1 MKGIVYTR
9 HDGGVSVCYP
19 TPEIF
24 HVMQCGG
31 FWDDRPR
38 GFIEKQIERQ
48 VSDGIA
54 PDHAKRFAYAVAFG
68 GCTQAEVWE
77 IVRDRDCA
85 RHGTLHELI
94 DVSDLP
100 DRWFRDAWRR
110 SSNGGPPSVDLEKA
124 KPIQWQKLVDAVSRE
139 NKRRELDLFGPPPIE
154 LPRLTYQNAI
164 KRARDDDELRRIW
177 VPELRQPGDYPPTL
191 QA

>member
-9 HDGGVSVCYP
+9 HDGGVSVTYP

-24 HVMQCGG
+24 RVMQNGG

-38 GFIEKQIERQ
+38 GFIDTQIERQ
-48 VSDGIA
+48 IADGID
-54 PDHAKRFAYAVAFG
+54 PDHARRFAHAVAFG
-68 GCTQAEVWE
+68 GCTEAEVWE

-94 DVSDLP
+94 DVADLP

-110 SSNGGPPSVDLEKA
+110 SSNGGPPSIDLEKA
-124 KPIQWQKLVDAVSRE
+124 KPIQWQRLLDAVSRE
-139 NKRRELDLFGPPPIE
+139 NKRRELDLFGPPPIKF
-154 LPRLTYQNAI
+154 PRLTFQNAI
-164 KRARDDDELRRIW
+164 RNARDEDELRRTW
-177 VPELRQPGDYPPTL
+177 LDGLPLPPS
-191 QA
+191 